1 MGQCVLCSH
10 SKRTP
15 LHCCC
20 FCYLTTLPLFSK
32 YLLPLKIKM
41 PKIVIHYF
49 DFPFWRAEV
58 SRLALH
64 LGKVEFEDKKIKDF
78 KEFKESG
85 VAPFGQAPILE
96 VDGKVVAQTGA
107 IARYCGKVS
116 GFYPKDDDFAAA
128 KIDEIID
135 TATDITNLI
144 GTTMRMADEKE
155 KLAAR
160 AVLAGDK
167 LPMYFAALEK
177 IMVANG
183 STGFYVGSAMTI
195 ADIAMWRLLGWFK
208 GGALDGIPKEVFD
221 AYPSVLQHYNS
232 IDAHAEIRKWMETRY
247 AKKY

>member
-1 MGQCVLCSH
+1 MGIAGGRSVVNITQFVQGEATFISKMSKAKLVL
-10 SKRTP
+10 
-15 LHCCC
+15 
-20 FCYLTTLPLFSK
+20 
-32 YLLPLKIKM
+32 
-41 PKIVIHYF
+41 HYF

-58 SRLALH
+58 CRLALH

-78 KEFKESG
+78 AEFKASG
-85 VAPFGQAPILE
+85 IAPLGQAPILE

>member
-1 MGQCVLCSH
+1 MGSV
-10 SKRTP
+10 
-15 LHCCC
+15 HCAATVRGRRVVV
-20 FCYLTTLPLFSK
+20 FVNTIFIIVPT
-32 YLLPLKIKM
+32 LLPLKIKM

-85 VAPFGQAPILE
+85 IAPFGQAPILE

-144 GTTMRMADEKE
+144 GTTMRIADEKE

-167 LPMYFAALEK
+167 LPMYFAA
-177 IMVANG
+177 
-183 STGFYVGSAMTI
+183 F
-195 ADIAMWRLLGWFK
+195 AMWRLLGWFK

-232 IDAHAEIRKWMETRY
+232 IDAHAEIRMWMETRY

>member
-1 MGQCVLCSH
+1 MGMINKLLRLIAGGRSVVSIPHFVQGEAASIFKMSKAKLVL
-10 SKRTP
+10 
-15 LHCCC
+15 
-20 FCYLTTLPLFSK
+20 
-32 YLLPLKIKM
+32 
-41 PKIVIHYF
+41 HYF

-58 SRLALH
+58 CRLALH

-78 KEFKESG
+78 AEFKASG
-85 VAPFGQAPILE
+85 IAPLGQAPILE

-107 IARYCGKVS
+107 IARYCGEVS

-160 AVLAGDK
+160 AVLAGYQ

-183 STGFYVGSAMTI
+183 STGFYVGSAIPLQILLCGDSWVGLKVEHWMEFPRKFLMPIHRFYNITI
-195 ADIAMWRLLGWFK
+195 ALIIMVKSESGWR
-208 GGALDGIPKEVFD
+208 PVM
-221 AYPSVLQHYNS
+221 
-232 IDAHAEIRKWMETRY
+232 RKNI
-247 AKKY
+247 K